1 MIRVVH
7 VITGLGGGGAET
19 TLSRLLG
26 VLAPPEFDNHVIALT
41 GDDELAPVIRRLGV
55 PVHLLGMGKGPSA
68 LHGVWKL
75 RRLLR
80 RIAPDVVQTWLC
92 HADLLG
98 GIVAWHTLRCPVVWG
113 VHQAEAPAAT
123 PWITRL
129 VLALCARLAGRLPA
143 RVVSCSEAGRR
154 ARVAAGFPP
163 DCFEV
168 IPNGV
173 DVTVFRPD
181 PAARAAVRTAL
192 GVATGAP
199 LLAWP
204 ARWHP
209 DKDPQTFLACAA
221 RLHAARPE
229 VRFLLFGLG
238 LAADNAALVAAID
251 AAGLRDCMLLLG
263 FRTDVPALFAACDF
277 AVLSSATE
285 ALPNVVLEAM
295 ACGLPVA
302 ATDVGDVA
310 EVVAACGEVVPPRDP
325 VALAGAV
332 ERLLERDE
340 PARRALAAAAR
351 ERIERH
357 YSLAATAARYAATY
371 RTLAPHPG
379 VAEA

>member
-26 VLAPPEFDNHVIALT
+26 VLAPPEFDHHVIALT
-41 GDDELAPVIRRLGV
+41 GDDELVPVIRRLGV
-55 PVHLLGMGKGPSA
+55 PVHLLGMRKGPSA
-68 LHGVWKL
+68 LHGLWQL

-92 HADLLG
+92 HADLFG
-98 GIVAWHTLRCPVVWG
+98 GLVARRTLRCPVVWG

-123 PWITRL
+123 PWTTRL

-143 RVVSCSEAGRR
+143 RVISCSEAGLR
-154 ARVAAGFPP
+154 ARVATGFPP

-173 DVTVFRPD
+173 DAAVFRPD
-181 PAARAAVRTAL
+181 PVARAAVRAEL
-192 GVATGAP
+192 GVAAGTP

-229 VRFLLFGLG
+229 LRFLLFGIG
-238 LAADNAALVAAID
+238 LEADNAALVAAIED
-251 AAGLRDCMLLLG
+251 AGLGNCTHPLG
-263 FRTDVPALFAACDF
+263 FRTDVPALLAACDF
-277 AVLSSATE
+277 AILSSATE

-310 EVVAACGEVVPPRDP
+310 EVVGSCGKVVPPRD
-325 VALAGAV
+325 AA
-332 ERLLERDE
+332 
-340 PARRALAAAAR
+340 ALAAAVEKLLGLDESARRTLAAGAR
-351 ERIERH
+351 ERVEQH

-371 RTLAPHPG
+371 RAVLSRPA